1 MGPVSAPLLTVRPGH
16 PGFLDLPWEQPLAA
30 WEHPR
35 RLDLPKG
42 ISRHEVRF
50 FGYDEGIYA
59 VKELPRH
66 LARHEYAVLRQLED
80 LGAPAVRPAALA
92 ERPWLDPSEEGSGV
106 VITRYVEY
114 AFSYRELLS
123 GWGFGE
129 RRNQML
135 DAFAGLLVELH
146 LLGCHWG
153 DCSLSNVLYRYD
165 ADAVEMTM
173 VDAET
178 AALHPAL
185 SDGQREDD
193 LQLMVDNVAGG
204 MADLAAEQGID
215 LDLADLF
222 LGEDIAARYRGL
234 WREVVTEEVVGRQE
248 QYRITER
255 IRRLN
260 DLGFEV
266 DDLVLA
272 PVAGGSR
279 MRVRLRVAGRN
290 FHSNRLRDLTG
301 LDTAENQ
308 ARQILS
314 DLRYYAATA
323 GREGPAAKRLAALRW
338 RVEVFEPLVARLRD
352 LRDRAALDPVQ
363 AYTDFLHH
371 RYLLSAQ
378 AGRDVPNQ
386 EAFSRWL
393 EAGQPGYPLG

>member
-1 MGPVSAPLLTVRPGH
+1 VGTPQIVVRSGH
-16 PGFLDLPWEQPLAA
+16 PDFLDLPWDRPLAA
-30 WEHPR
+30 WDHPR

-42 ISRHEVRF
+42 ISRHEVQF

-59 VKELPRH
+59 VKELPLL

-80 LGAPAVRPAALA
+80 FGAPSVRPVGLIV
-92 ERPWLDPSEEGSGV
+92 RPWLDPYAEAAGV
-106 VITRYVEY
+106 VVTRYVEY

-153 DCSLSNVLYRYD
+153 DCSLSNVLYRFD
-165 ADAVEMTM
+165 AGAVDMIM

-178 AALHPAL
+178 ARLYPSL
-185 SDGQREDD
+185 SRGQREDD
-193 LQLMVDNVAGG
+193 LQLMVENVAGG

-222 LGEDIAARYRGL
+222 LGEDIAGRYRAL
-234 WREVVTEEVVGRQE
+234 WQEVTTETVIGRDE
-248 QYRITER
+248 QYRITEH
-255 IRRLN
+255 INRLN
-260 DLGFEV
+260 EMGFEV
-266 DDLVLA
+266 DDLVLTPRA
-272 PVAGGSR
+272 EGSR
-279 MRVRLRVAGRN
+279 LQMRLKVAGRH
-290 FHSNRLRDLTG
+290 FHSHRLRELTG
-301 LDTAENQ
+301 IEAAENQ

-314 DLRYYAATA
+314 DLRYYEATQGQIGTG
-323 GREGPAAKRLAALRW
+323 GRRLAPIRW
-338 RVEVFEPLVARLRD
+338 RVEVFETMLARMRSLP
-352 LRDRAALDPVQ
+352 DRAAQDPIQ

-371 RYLLSAQ
+371 RYLLSAA
-378 AGRDVPNQ
+378 AGRDIPND
-386 EAFSRWL
+386 EAVARWL

>member
-1 MGPVSAPLLTVRPGH
+1 MGTPQLVVRSGH
-16 PGFLDLPWEQPLAA
+16 PDFLDLPWERPLAA
-30 WEHPR
+30 WDHPR

-42 ISRHEVRF
+42 ISRHEVGF
-50 FGYDEGIYA
+50 FGYETGIYA
-59 VKELPRH
+59 VKELPQA
-66 LARHEYAVLRQLED
+66 LARHEYAALRRLED
-80 LGAPAVRPAALA
+80 LGAPAVRPVGLA
-92 ERPWLDPSEEGSGV
+92 ERPWLDPYAEASAA

-165 ADAVEMTM
+165 AGTIEMTM

-178 AALHPAL
+178 ARLHPSL

-193 LQLMVDNVAGG
+193 IQLMVENVAGG
-204 MADLAAEQGID
+204 MADLAAEAGIE
-215 LDLADLF
+215 LDQADLF
-222 LGEDIAARYRGL
+222 LGEDIAGRYRTL
-234 WREVVTEEVVGRQE
+234 WREVTRESVIGTDE

-255 IRRLN
+255 IDRLN
-260 DLGFEV
+260 ELGFEV
-266 DDLVLA
+266 DDLALVPQADGNRL
-272 PVAGGSR
+272 R
-279 MRVRLRVAGRN
+279 MRLTVAGRN
-290 FHSNRLRDLTG
+290 FHAHRLRELTG
-301 LDTAENQ
+301 LEASENQ

-314 DLRYYAATA
+314 DLRYFEAAQGLSSP
-323 GREGPAAKRLAALRW
+323 GRKRLAPIRW
-338 RVEVFEPLVARLRD
+338 RVEVFEPMLARLRA
-352 LRDRAALDPVQ
+352 LPERAALDPVQ

-371 RYLLSAQ
+371 RYLLSAD
-378 AGRDVPNQ
+378 AKRDVPNE
-386 EAFSRWL
+386 EAFTRWV